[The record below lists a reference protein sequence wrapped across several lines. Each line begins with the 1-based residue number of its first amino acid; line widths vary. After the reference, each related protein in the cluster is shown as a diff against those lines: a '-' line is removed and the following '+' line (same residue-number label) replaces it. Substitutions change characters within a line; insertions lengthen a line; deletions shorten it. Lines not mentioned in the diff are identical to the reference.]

1 MDTVDAKKL
10 KSIMFARCIGVSAL
24 AKLAGV
30 QGSIISRLTK
40 SDRPAQLPTISK
52 ICKALGV
59 QPTEILKGDD
69 SVEKV

>member
-1 MDTVDAKKL
+1 METVDAKKL
-10 KSIMFARCIGVSAL
+10 KSIMLAQCIGVSTL
-24 AKLAGV
+24 AKSAGV

-59 QPTEILKGDD
+59 QPTEILK
-69 SVEKV
+69 E

>member
-1 MDTVDAKKL
+1 MEIVDAIKL
-10 KSIMFARCIGVSAL
+10 KTVMLAKCIGVSAL
-24 AKLAGV
+24 AKSAGV

-59 QPTEILKGDD
+59 QPIEILK
-69 SVEKV
+69 E